1 MTNNNY
7 NAQTD
12 EQIARDILSILP
24 DTPEDPNKE
33 PTESP
38 KVFMLPIRQLKSFQ
52 NHPFKIVDNEEMKD
66 LMHSIRDYGVMTP
79 ITVYVNKNAEYEIV
93 SGHRRVFAC
102 KMLKMTEIPAII
114 MDYDRDQAVLA
125 MVDSNLHREKLLPS
139 EKGFA
144 CKMKLEALKNQHRE
158 MEFEMQ
164 MRSDEI
170 LAKEVGESR
179 ATIQRLIRITKLIS
193 PFRDLLDYECMTFG
207 GFDAG
212 ETVISLYFDTE
223 AELMRS
229 PCGMYTARKGSLL
242 FALPVE
248 GETKV
253 IEYTRAGVVRKFPYC
268 DYHIRGTS
276 DWNCGFASTELCA
289 EEKDVSDVP
298 FSSKNAPVE
307 IYATLAHID
316 WGFEPRFDRVC
327 AAKPANCRAIDE
339 PRRVR
344 LVPYGCAKLRMT
356 EMPKIK

>member
-7 NAQTD
+7 NVQTD

-24 DTPEDPNKE
+24 DAPEEPNKE

-52 NHPFKIVDNEEMKD
+52 NHPFKIVDNDEMKD

-144 CKMKLEALKNQHRE
+144 YKMKLEALKNQHRE

-207 GFDAG
+207 VAYVFAG
-212 ETVISLYFDTE
+212 CDPVGQDMLYCFFHENNVYPNLEQAKALQKLWESNTLTIE
-223 AELMRS
+223 NIRAIMIPEGNSEEVKAPKAEKEKAPKKESVKFGVDELLDYF
-229 PCGMYTARKGSLL
+229 PGMNAADMKAEMFTILAEWKAKQS
-242 FALPVE
+242 V
-248 GETKV
+248 
-253 IEYTRAGVVRKFPYC
+253 AG
-268 DYHIRGTS
+268 G
-276 DWNCGFASTELCA
+276 
-289 EEKDVSDVP
+289 
-298 FSSKNAPVE
+298 E
-307 IYATLAHID
+307 IY
-316 WGFEPRFDRVC
+316 
-327 AAKPANCRAIDE
+327 
-339 PRRVR
+339 
-344 LVPYGCAKLRMT
+344 
-356 EMPKIK
+356 

>member
-7 NAQTD
+7 NVQTD

-24 DTPEDPNKE
+24 DAPEEPNKE

-52 NHPFKIVDNEEMKD
+52 NHPFKIVDNDEMKD

-144 CKMKLEALKNQHRE
+144 YKMKLEALKNQHRE

-207 GFDAG
+207 VAYVFAG
-212 ETVISLYFDTE
+212 CDPVGQDMLYCFFHE
-223 AELMRS
+223 NNVYPNLEQA
-229 PCGMYTARKGSLL
+229 K
-242 FALPVE
+242 ALQKLWE
-248 GETKV
+248 SNTLT
-253 IEYTRAGVVRKFPYC
+253 IEN
-268 DYHIRGTS
+268 I
-276 DWNCGFASTELCA
+276 
-289 EEKDVSDVP
+289 
-298 FSSKNAPVE
+298 
-307 IYATLAHID
+307 
-316 WGFEPRFDRVC
+316 
-327 AAKPANCRAIDE
+327 RAIMIPEGNGEEVKAPKAEKEKAPKKESVKFVVDE
-339 PRRVR
+339 LSDYFPGMNAADMKAEM
-344 LVPYGCAKLRMT
+344 LSILAEWKAKQSVVGG
-356 EMPKIK
+356 ESY

>member
-7 NAQTD
+7 NVQTG

-24 DTPEDPNKE
+24 DASEEPNKE

-52 NHPFKIVDNEEMKD
+52 NHPFKIVDNDEMKD

-144 CKMKLEALKNQHRE
+144 YKMKLEAFKNQHRE

-207 GFDAG
+207 VAYVFAG
-212 ETVISLYFDTE
+212 CDPVGQDMLYCFFYE
-223 AELMRS
+223 NNVYPNLEQA
-229 PCGMYTARKGSLL
+229 K
-242 FALPVE
+242 ALQKLWE
-248 GETKV
+248 SNTLT
-253 IEYTRAGVVRKFPYC
+253 IEN
-268 DYHIRGTS
+268 I
-276 DWNCGFASTELCA
+276 
-289 EEKDVSDVP
+289 
-298 FSSKNAPVE
+298 
-307 IYATLAHID
+307 
-316 WGFEPRFDRVC
+316 
-327 AAKPANCRAIDE
+327 RAIMIPEGNSEEIKSPKVEKEKAPKKESAKFGVDE
-339 PRRVR
+339 LSDYFP
-344 LVPYGCAKLRMT
+344 G
-356 EMPKIK
+356 E